1 MNNLLSNVLGLLKI
15 FIFPFCCFFLSTH
28 AYGQSRLALVIGN
41 QNYKVAPL
49 RNPINDA
56 RAMSQMLKSR
66 LGFEVVE
73 LHDLGLREMTQQL
86 RQFID
91 KVENGGVAL
100 VYFAGHGAQ
109 HEEKNYLF
117 PINFEADFAEDLSYT
132 AMPLQTILDK
142 LNKKNRNGANI
153 ILLDACRNNPLMS
166 KNRSYMRGLAEVKLR
181 QNSYIA
187 YATLPNGVASDN
199 PHASNGLFTQS
210 LLKYMPAEGTN
221 LDAMIRQVRNDV
233 QRKSGGRQIPYGV
246 NLLRE
251 EFCFNGCPASSAKK
265 PESNQLSQEFAEL
278 EQLAKQGNA
287 AAQHRLGRAYHS
299 FYKTEFPNINPND
312 KLAFYWSLKAAK
324 QNLPRAQGMIS
335 QMFRK
340 GKGVKKDL
348 KQSLIWLKRAATNG
362 HSAAQVVLGGHY
374 KHGELGLTKDYKQ
387 AFNWYQLSTR
397 KNYAHGQF
405 LLAGLLREGGYGIK
419 RDLKFSSYWLEKA
432 ASNQYEGAQLLLG
445 TNYCEGQ
452 GVPKSFKTCATWIS
466 RGFDNPN
473 AEKLDRDFAID
484 IWEKY
489 DLGKFHARASLN

>member
-1 MNNLLSNVLGLLKI
+1 MSNLLANVLVCLKVAILLFCGLLLSSNVY
-15 FIFPFCCFFLSTH
+15 S
-28 AYGQSRLALVIGN
+28 QSRVALVIGN
-41 QNYKVAPL
+41 QSYKVAPL

-56 RAMSQMLKSR
+56 RAISQMLKSR

-73 LHDLGLREMTQQL
+73 LHDLGLHEMTQQL

-109 HEEKNYLF
+109 YEEKNYLF
-117 PINFEADFAEDLSYT
+117 PINFEADFAEDLPYT
-132 AMPLQTILDK
+132 AMPLQTIIDK

-221 LDAMIRQVRNDV
+221 IDTIIRQVRNDV

-251 EFCFNGCPASSAKK
+251 EFCFNGCLTASSKK
-265 PESNQLSQEFAEL
+265 TNQPSQIFAEL
-278 EQLAKQGNA
+278 EQRAKQGNVD
-287 AAQHRLGRAYHS
+287 AQNRLGHIYHS
-299 FYKTEFPNINPND
+299 FHTDEKEFLDIKPND
-312 KLAFYWSLKAAK
+312 KLALYWLLK
-324 QNLPRAQGMIS
+324 
-335 QMFRK
+335 
-340 GKGVKKDL
+340 
-348 KQSLIWLKRAATNG
+348 AATNG
-362 HSAAQVVLGGHY
+362 HAEAQAALGWSY
-374 KHGELGLTKDYKQ
+374 KDEDLGLTKNYKQ
-387 AFNWYQLSTR
+387 AFNWLQLSA
-397 KNYAHGQF
+397 KQNYDRAQF
-405 LLAGLLREGGYGIK
+405 SLARLLQVGGFGIK
-419 RDLKFSSYWLEKA
+419 RDHKLSSYWFEKA
-432 ASNQYEGAQLLLG
+432 ALNQNVGAQLLLG
-445 TNYCEGQ
+445 INYCKGQ
-452 GVPKSFKTCATWIS
+452 GVSKSFKICATWVS
-466 RGFDNPN
+466 KGFDNPN
-473 AEKLDRDFAID
+473 AEKNERDFAID

-489 DLGKFHARASLN
+489 DLEKFHARASLN